1 MSKLSDLTNSIT
13 KTLADNPIYKLNV
26 PAGSASFLNSK
37 DGAGSLGIGGLANVI
52 SQTVGNLNQLV
63 HTAYCIGQ
71 AITNPMMLLNVLD
84 QIGGNLMATAIDMA
98 SRVVNCIS
106 GQITGM
112 FNTIAGTVLNVLN
125 SVLSFLNSIE
135 NLVDALLKIFDN
147 LKQNGLKS
155 FYKFMSQEDCEF
167 MLAQMAMCMMNKLF
181 GDKLTKLENK
191 VTNAIT
197 EKGQSMNQA
206 LTNQLA
212 DTNSMANFVRH
223 ESFMVDKA
231 TAQLNFFMS

>member
-1 MSKLSDLTNSIT
+1 MSSLSDIANSILSQGAT
-13 KTLADNPIYKLNV
+13 APINHLNIAERLRLTQE
-26 PAGSASFLNSK
+26 PA
-37 DGAGSLGIGGLANVI
+37 GIGGVGTLLSDMSHYI
-52 SQTVGNLNQLV
+52 GNLNQLV

-84 QIGGNLMATAIDMA
+84 QIGGNLMATAVDMA
-98 SRVVNCIS
+98 SKVVNCIS

-135 NLVDALLKIFDN
+135 NLVDALLQVFN
-147 LKQNGLKS
+147 RLRQGGLTS

-197 EKGQSMNQA
+197 EKGQKLNQA